1 MRLQRK
7 KLALGVRLWAS
18 GQLETPHEA
27 DDADEEVDAAMV
39 AFNLQRETSDE
50 EDAEPDYET
59 YYLWPCNVEVWSLWW
74 RIQTQWRVGAQ
85 GREGLN
91 YPGVTDYLRNVA
103 RIRPRKMAQV
113 YGCIQAMERAA
124 LDEWAKQRKKDK
136 PKD

>member
-1 MRLQRK
+1 M
-7 KLALGVRLWAS
+7 
-18 GQLETPHEA
+18 
-27 DDADEEVDAAMV
+27 
-39 AFNLQRETSDE
+39 
-50 EDAEPDYET
+50 
-59 YYLWPCNVEVWSLWW
+59 WSLWW

-124 LDEWAKQRKKDK
+124 LDEWAKQRKKDE